1 MTSFINSPFVYNNVF
16 QLQDKPDK
24 NGSPSLIR
32 TTRLSYKGLG
42 SSTPT
47 SISVNDSL
55 TLLAVGF
62 SNGAL
67 LLLRGEVSKDR
78 GTKIKLLI
86 EPDEIAPIT
95 GLSFKLVNKPKLA

>member
-1 MTSFINSPFVYNNVF
+1 
-16 QLQDKPDK
+16 
-24 NGSPSLIR
+24 
-32 TTRLSYKGLG
+32 
-42 SSTPT
+42 
-47 SISVNDSL
+47 VNDSL

-86 EPDEIAPIT
+86 EPDEVAPIT
-95 GLSFKLVNKPKLA
+95 GLAFKVVKLKLEFQTKLYCMLTFFFHFCG